1 MYGSDEP
8 IYQSSMESN
17 DMDEEKAI
25 QEDQYEYPY
34 HYLPRDED
42 GQFSQLQ
49 YWSWGMH
56 YLGGMRVV
64 LGQLEPW
71 SFDSLIDV
79 GCGDGR
85 FLRELATE
93 RPSVDALGID
103 YSERSIA
110 MARGM
115 NPDLDYEVVDLVSED
130 LDRTCDVATAV
141 EVFEHIQPDD
151 LPAFVDAIV
160 GLLADDGRLVLT
172 VPHENKPVQ
181 DKHYQHFSSSDLE
194 KLLTPHFD
202 RVEFVPFDRQS
213 KLFTALELSLGGRG
227 NHFVVNSPPIVN
239 TLWRLY
245 KRRYLYAPSESGC
258 RRIAA
263 VCR

>member
-1 MYGSDEP
+1 M
-8 IYQSSMESN
+8 N
-17 DMDEEKAI
+17 DPDLPAEQRI
-25 QEDQYEYPY
+25 QEAQYDYPY
-34 HYLPRDED
+34 HYIPRIED
-42 GQFSQLQ
+42 GHFSQLQ

-64 LGQLEPW
+64 LDQLEPW

-115 NPDLDYEVVDLVSED
+115 NPDLDYEVVDLLSDEVGREFD
-130 LDRTCDVATAV
+130 IATAV
-141 EVFEHIQPDD
+141 EVLEHIPPDD
-151 LPAFVDAIV
+151 LPAFVSRIAD
-160 GLLADDGRLVLT
+160 LLTDDGRVVLT
-172 VPHENKPVQ
+172 VPHENKPLQ
-181 DKHYQHFSSSDLE
+181 DKHYQHFSAADLE
-194 KLLTPHFD
+194 SLLMPQFET
-202 RVEFVPFDRQS
+202 VEFVPFDKRS
-213 KLFTALELSLGGRG
+213 KVFTALELALGGRG
-227 NHFVVNSPPIVN
+227 RHFVVNSPPVVD
-239 TLWRLY
+239 TLWKLY
-245 KRRYLYAPSESGC
+245 QRRYLYADSESNC

-263 VCR
+263 VCQR